1 VAFDQ
6 PLSRRA
12 FLRRTALAGLGGVL
26 AACVAPADSAHP
38 SLRPTSSP
46 SATGATEP
54 STAPSEGSPAPPDL
68 PTRIAQMLL
77 VGFRGLTAEDAAG
90 TLRDIELGLGGVVL
104 FDRDVPSGSDVR
116 NVASPEQLRSLT
128 ADLQAAAL
136 DGPAGMPLLIAID
149 QEGGRVQ
156 RLTAAH
162 GFGESPSA
170 AALGALDDVA
180 RTRDLARALAAQ
192 LRSVGVNLDLAPVV
206 DLNTNQSNPI
216 IGALDRSFGVDPED
230 VTRQAGAFIEGLH
243 DADVLAAVKHFPG
256 HGSSSGDTHEGVV
269 DVTATWSEAELV
281 PFRRLIAAGLPDAV
295 LTAHVFNASLD
306 ARRPATLSRATIAG
320 ILRRQLGWDGVVISD
335 DLQMGA
341 IRDAFGYDEAVRL
354 AIAAGVDVLTIANQ
368 QRYEPDVVPRTI
380 DIVTGHVA
388 AGRLS
393 QERID
398 EAWRRVRNLK
408 AALPVS

>member
-1 VAFDQ
+1 
-6 PLSRRA
+6 
-12 FLRRTALAGLGGVL
+12 
-26 AACVAPADSAHP
+26 
-38 SLRPTSSP
+38 
-46 SATGATEP
+46 
-54 STAPSEGSPAPPDL
+54 
-68 PTRIAQMLL
+68 
-77 VGFRGLTAEDAAG
+77 
-90 TLRDIELGLGGVVL
+90 
-104 FDRDVPSGSDVR
+104 
-116 NVASPEQLRSLT
+116 
-128 ADLQAAAL
+128 
-136 DGPAGMPLLIAID
+136 MPLLIAID